1 MCFHADS
8 AVDKFLSLAESML
21 FYIDSATDKFL
32 LLAECMYICPDSANN
47 KNDMETFIGRTEEIN
62 ILQNALTTN
71 ESEMIA
77 VIGRR
82 RVGKTFLIRSVYKK
96 HIGFEITGSQRTP
109 LKEQL
114 QNFANQLQLFSKSPV
129 PIAAPVSWPAA
140 FRQLS
145 FFLDKQKSNQKKVLF
160 FDELPWLASHKSRF
174 LSAFGYFW
182 NTWASQKNIVVVI
195 CGSAASW
202 MIEKV
207 VNDKG
212 GLHNRI
218 TKLISLSPFTLAE
231 TRKYLLSRK
240 VSLNHYQTI
249 QLYMAMGGIPHY
261 LKEIQPGKSATQNI
275 DAICF
280 GKNGLLKDEF
290 SNLYPSLFDNASNH
304 ISIIRAL
311 ATKWKGLSRK
321 EIVGISNLPD
331 GGSVTKY
338 LTELSQSG
346 FITAYMPYGKT
357 KKDTLYRLTDEY
369 SLFYLKFIEGR
380 PKQSWINLSQ
390 LQTWKSWSGYA
401 FENIC
406 LKHSQQIK
414 NELGISGVYSQE
426 SSFVYKGDKY
436 SKGFQIDLLIDRQD
450 NSINLCEMKYHE
462 SEFTINQSYAK
473 TLRERRAQ
481 FKTQTKTRK
490 NVFLTF
496 ISTFGIK
503 SNMHSIGIVD
513 QEINLDAL
521 FK

>member
-1 MCFHADS
+1 
-8 AVDKFLSLAESML
+8 
-21 FYIDSATDKFL
+21 
-32 LLAECMYICPDSANN
+32 MYICPDSANN
-47 KNDMETFIGRTEEIN
+47 KNDMGTFIGRTEEVN
-62 ILQNALTTN
+62 ILQGALKTT
-71 ESEMIA
+71 ESEMVA

-82 RVGKTFLIRSVYKK
+82 RVGKTLLIRSAYKK
-96 HIGFEITGSQRTP
+96 NIVFEMTGSQKSS

-129 PIAAPVSWPAA
+129 PIAVPVSWPAA

-145 FFLDKQKSNQKKVLF
+145 SFFDKQKSSQKKVLF

-207 VNDKG
+207 VNNKG

-218 TKLISLSPFTLAE
+218 TKLISLAPFTLAE
-231 TRKYLLSRK
+231 TKKYLLSRK
-240 VSLNHYQTI
+240 IPLNYYQTI
-249 QLYMAMGGIPHY
+249 QLYMVMGGIPHY
-261 LKEIQPGKSATQNI
+261 LKEIEAGKSAAQNI
-275 DAICF
+275 DSICF
-280 GKNGLLKDEF
+280 GKNGILKDEF

-321 EIVGISNLPD
+321 EIIDITKLPD

-346 FITAYMPYGKT
+346 FITPYMPYGKT
-357 KKDTLYRLTDEY
+357 KKDTLFRLTDEY
-369 SLFYLKFIEGR
+369 SLFYLKFIENKR
-380 PKQSWINLSQ
+380 KQSWLNLSQ

-414 NELGISGVYSQE
+414 NALGISGVYSEE
-426 SSFVYKGDKY
+426 SSFVYKGDEHA
-436 SKGFQIDLLIDRQD
+436 KGFQIDLLIDRLD
-450 NSINLCEMKYHE
+450 NTINLCEMKFHE
-462 SEFTINQSYAK
+462 SEFTITQAYAK
-473 TLRERRAQ
+473 TLRERIAQ

-503 SNMHSIGIVD
+503 PNLHSIGIVN
-513 QEINLDAL
+513 QEITMDVL

>member
-1 MCFHADS
+1 MGT
-8 AVDKFLSLAESML
+8 
-21 FYIDSATDKFL
+21 YI
-32 LLAECMYICPDSANN
+32 E
-47 KNDMETFIGRTEEIN
+47 RTEETN
-62 ILQNALTTN
+62 ILQNALKTN

-82 RVGKTFLIRSVYKK
+82 RVGKTLLIRSVYKK
-96 HIGFEITGSQRTP
+96 HIVFELTGSLQTP
-109 LKEQL
+109 TKEQL
-114 QNFANQLQLFSKSPV
+114 ENFAGQLQFFSKSPIKLAT
-129 PIAAPVSWPAA
+129 PKSWPDA
-140 FRQLS
+140 FRQLTT
-145 FFLDKQKSNQKKVLF
+145 FLEKQKTNQKKVLF

-182 NTWASQKNIVVVI
+182 NTWASRKNLVVVI

-240 VSLNHYQTI
+240 INLNLYQSI

-261 LKEIQPGKSATQNI
+261 LKEIEPGKSAAQNI

-290 SNLYPSLFDNASNH
+290 SNLYLSLFDNATNH

-321 EIVGISNLPD
+321 EIVDISKLPD

-338 LTELSQSG
+338 LNELNQSG
-346 FITAYMPYGKT
+346 FISSYLPYGKT

-369 SLFYLKFIEGR
+369 SLFYLKFIEGKR
-380 PKQSWINLSQ
+380 KQSWLNLSE
-390 LQTWKSWSGYA
+390 LQIWKSWSGYA

-414 NELGISGVYSQE
+414 NALGISGVYSEE
-426 SSFVYKGDKY
+426 SSFVFKGDE
-436 SKGFQIDLLIDRQD
+436 SAKGFQIDLLIDRQD
-450 NSINLCEMKYHE
+450 NSINLCEMKFHE
-462 SEFTINQSYAK
+462 SEFTITGAYAK
-473 TLRERRAQ
+473 TLRERTAQ
-481 FKTQTKTRK
+481 FRAKAKTRK
-490 NVFLTF
+490 SIFLTF

-503 SNMHSIGIVD
+503 PNMHSIGTVN
-513 QEINLDAL
+513 QEITMGEL